1 VLRFLYHVFLTL
13 WLSFLIAAALQSHR
27 TGDMSSVQGLG
38 PSPDKN
44 GGQDVLERMEQAV
57 WRRAETLEIT
67 EVDLN
72 RYLANA
78 LVMKQA
84 GRSREFAN
92 FERVA
97 VDLEPDLCRIW
108 FVWKIAG
115 HATTATIDLTLKRK
129 NDTFI
134 TEVTGGSYGRL
145 KILQRGALA
154 TLVPACTSLA
164 ASLDD
169 EIHTLFQMN
178 QIHFLKD
185 KVLLDPRFE
194 AEKEPSTRP

>member
-1 VLRFLYHVFLTL
+1 MLRFLLHIFLTL
-13 WLSFLIAAALQSHR
+13 WLSFLTAAALQSHR
-27 TGDMSSVQGLG
+27 TGDLSAVQGLT
-38 PSPDKN
+38 PSPNKD

-57 WRRAETLEIT
+57 WRRQETLEIS
-67 EVDLN
+67 EADLN

-78 LVMKQA
+78 LVTKQ
-84 GRSREFAN
+84 GGLSRDFAK
-92 FERVA
+92 FDRVA

-108 FVWKIAG
+108 YVWKIGG
-115 HATTATIDLTLKRK
+115 HTTTASVDLTIRRE

-154 TLVPACTSLA
+154 TLVPACASLA
-164 ASLDD
+164 TALDD

-178 QIHFLKD
+178 QIRFLKD

-194 AEKEPSTRP
+194 VEKEQSSRP